1 MQSYEVQYIK
11 FAEKINNQLI
21 EQSNL
26 LNEVYER
33 QKNQKD
39 NSSGSIETN
48 SKIFS
53 THNKN
58 FDQKNY
64 NSTSSGGSLNGH

>member
-1 MQSYEVQYIK
+1 MKSYEVQYVR

-33 QKNQKD
+33 QKNQK
-39 NSSGSIETN
+39 NNLLISFETN
-48 SKIFS
+48 SKIYS
-53 THNKN
+53 TKNKK
-58 FDQKNY
+58 FDQNKY